1 MFSVNEENDRMEI
14 RLSSR
19 LDLVDRVVGQAGLY
33 LPQLATEAGF
43 GFKLILREL
52 MINAIEHGNKGNPD
66 KLVAVAIRLL
76 EGERVKLRVEDQ
88 GEGFDWSTIDFVM
101 KDADEAVRE
110 RGLALVNRYADALEW
125 ENGGRAALAWY
136 SIPRGTRA
144 SFVQE
149 GDLGRVAVQGA
160 ISASSVEEL
169 RTCMLSAL
177 QCQCADYLFDFTE
190 VPDMDS
196 IGLSL
201 LLGLGK
207 MALTERA
214 GKQIRVV
221 GASDDLRALLTF
233 ARADKF
239 YRFETAGEAS

>member
-1 MFSVNEENDRMEI
+1 MFAVNEESDHLEI

-43 GFKLILREL
+43 GFKLIVREL
-52 MINAIEHGNKGNPD
+52 MINAIEHGNKSNPD
-66 KLVAVAIRLL
+66 KLVRVEIRPL
-76 EGERVKLRVEDQ
+76 EGDRVKVIVEDQ
-88 GEGFDWSTIDFVM
+88 GEGFDWATIDFVM
-101 KDADEAVRE
+101 KDADETVRE

-136 SIPRGTRA
+136 SVPLGTRA

-149 GDLGRVAVQGA
+149 GDLGRVTVQGA
-160 ISASSVEEL
+160 ISASNIEEL
-169 RTCMLSAL
+169 RTCLLDAL
-177 QCQCADYLFDFTE
+177 QCQCADYLFDFTG

-207 MALTERA
+207 LAAMERA
-214 GKQIRVV
+214 GKPIRVV

-239 YRFETAGEAS
+239 YRFEAAGEAS